1 MIAPPFFFT
10 LILMLLVKKMAV
22 RGNKCLKECPHPF
35 NVIFPQIDRSVETK
49 ANIGR
54 HSTLHSPLAV
64 SRASSEATCKSG

>member
-35 NVIFPQIDRSVETK
+35 NVIFPQIDLEALNNRNNSE
-49 ANIGR
+49 N
-54 HSTLHSPLAV
+54 SNLAEGM
-64 SRASSEATCKSG
+64 EAFKIRIYYQA